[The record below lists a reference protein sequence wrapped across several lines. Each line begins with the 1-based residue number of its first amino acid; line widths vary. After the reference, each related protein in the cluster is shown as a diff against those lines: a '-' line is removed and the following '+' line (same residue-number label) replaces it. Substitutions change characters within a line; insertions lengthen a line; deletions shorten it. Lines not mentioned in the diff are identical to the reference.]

1 MTSSTTNR
9 TDAARTAGPVT
20 TSATAGAGIAGAAT
34 VLIVWGLNAAGV
46 DVPAEVAQAITVLL
60 AAAGA
65 LVGGWLAPS
74 QADAVAQAVAAH
86 SVDSAAVAQHVTDQ
100 VLEAGQAGMDSTQVA
115 ALVGQTAEQVVR
127 AQAERA
133 AVTDPSPRPVVA
145 EVEQS
150 EDYAP
155 AHAAAVVDET
165 AAEQVQVPEVETV
178 DPAQAGPV
186 ATA

>member
-65 LVGGWLAPS
+65 LAGGWLAPS
-74 QADAVAQAVAAH
+74 QADAVARAVAAH
-86 SVDSAAVAQHVTDQ
+86 SVDSATVAQHVTDQ
-100 VLEAGQAGMDSTQVA
+100 VLEAGQTGMDSTQVA

-133 AVTDPSPRPVVA
+133 AVTDPSPRPVVG
-145 EVEQS
+145 EVEQT
-150 EDYAP
+150 EDYTP
-155 AHAAAVVDET
+155 AHAAAVVNET
-165 AAEQVQVPEVETV
+165 TAESMQVPEVETV